1 LNHVCHGLAAVATI
15 GGTRRITSGPPGDRT
30 AERRSRAFH
39 RAGKSEED
47 RSIDDQRQGG
57 HSDRNARRRRTGG
70 RRCQIEGGLSARVE
84 KRLED
89 LAICLIDVFAFEGLD
104 TTIEKNGIAAGTS
117 TGLFGESG
125 GAITKKKCKADGVM
139 TSRPLRSA
147 CRPPP

>member
-1 LNHVCHGLAAVATI
+1 MLATGLP
-15 GGTRRITSGPPGDRT
+15 RS
-30 AERRSRAFH
+30 RRSAAQDRSQAGRPAIERPKRRGRAFH

-47 RSIDDQRQGG
+47 RPIADQRKRG

-70 RRCQIEGGLSARVE
+70 WRCQIEGGLSARVE

-89 LAICLIDVFAFEGLD
+89 LAICLIDVFTFEGLD

-125 GAITKKKCKADGVM
+125 GAITKKKRKADGVIA
-139 TSRPLRSA
+139 SRPLRSA